1 MIQHIDVDGVP
12 ALLAPG
18 SGQTRAGLAFRVG
31 FVDEPLAR
39 RGITHLVEH
48 LALHSAGVADY
59 HYNGATGVEFT
70 LFHMHGSDEDV
81 ATFLS
86 GVCSSLLELPMHRL
100 AIEKDLLRA
109 EANGRG
115 ARVADDLPM
124 WRHGARDYGMPGY
137 PEWGLTA
144 ITEDELHEWVARY
157 FTKENAVLWVAGE
170 RIPEGLKLMLPS
182 GERRPLPTPSS
193 ALPETPAWFAGPSG
207 ALVWDALVPRCVAAP
222 VFADVLERAMRRE
235 MRQESGLSYTV
246 TTDYD
251 TLGAERAVVT
261 ALADAL
267 PEKQGALVG
276 AFTDVLA
283 AMRIGRIHE
292 ADLAAV
298 VKQRVEGL
306 EEAAR
311 RGATVSGQA
320 LNLLVGAPVR
330 DVAEMI
336 DDVRAVTVAEVAD
349 IAAAAAA
356 SGLLRTPDTRA
367 DWAGYTAAPAFSE
380 HTVDGTSYASLA
392 EPGERLIIGA
402 ADGVSRSSQNTT
414 ATVRFDACSIVLAWP
429 DGGRQLVG
437 HDAMVVT
444 VEPTLYADGP
454 AAVARMDRH
463 IPAGLRVDLPAR
475 DPGDIPQPP
484 PVTVRGREARENR
497 VAAVLGLIFL
507 IPLALLC
514 AMAAFGFV
522 LFLTEGEDPAGDSI
536 LLAICTAGLVA
547 CGFAIHRCARRVYRR

>member
-1 MIQHIDVDGVP
+1 MIERIDVDGVP

-48 LALHSAGVADY
+48 LAPYSAGVADY

-70 LFHMHGSDEDV
+70 LFDMHGSDEDV
-81 ATFLS
+81 ASFLS

-115 ARVADDLPM
+115 ARIADDLPM

-137 PEWGLTA
+137 PEWGLA
-144 ITEDELHEWVARY
+144 AVTEDELHEWVARY
-157 FTKENAVLWVAGE
+157 FTKENAVLWVAGDHV
-170 RIPEGLKLMLPS
+170 PEGLKLMLPN
-182 GERRPLPTPSS
+182 GERRALPTPSS
-193 ALPETPAWFAGPSG
+193 ALPETPAWFTGPSG
-207 ALVWDALVPRCVAAP
+207 VLVWDALVPRGAAAP

-261 ALADAL
+261 AVADAL
-267 PEKQGALVG
+267 PEKQGELVG
-276 AFTDVLA
+276 AFTGVLD
-283 AMRIGRIHE
+283 AMCAGRIHE
-292 ADLAAV
+292 TDLAAV

-336 DDVRAVTVAEVAD
+336 DEVRAVTVAEVAD
-349 IAAAAAA
+349 VAAAAVA
-356 SGLLRTPDTRA
+356 SGLLRTPGTRA
-367 DWAGYTAAPAFSE
+367 DWAGYAAAPGFSD
-380 HTVDGTSYASLA
+380 HTVDGTSYAALA
-392 EPGERLIIGA
+392 EPRDHLIIG
-402 ADGVSRSSQNTT
+402 ADGVSRTSSDTT

-444 VEPTLYADGP
+444 VEPTLYADGR
-454 AAVARMDRH
+454 AAVTRLDEH

-475 DPGDIPQPP
+475 DPDGIPQPP
-484 PVTVRGREARENR
+484 AVAVRERRAPRDR
-497 VAAVLGLIFL
+497 VGAVVGLIVL

-514 AMAAFGFV
+514 AMAAFGLL
-522 LFLTEGEDPAGDSI
+522 LFITEGEDPVYNGV
-536 LLAICTAGLVA
+536 LMAIFAAGLVV
-547 CGFAIHRCARRVYRR
+547 CGFAIHRCARRVYGR